1 MLTPPQGTPNVV
13 QEILIKTT
21 NIPLTPKLVDNL
33 LELIEQSVRSSLAV
47 PMIMAGPRI
56 CWLATKIVMSYL
68 DTFSA
73 ITSSQIRV
81 SFKSIRGHPNCNCCV
96 PYFYYSV
103 MVDQFSS
110 CNCKCLDYFQI
121 FSKWVGGVGKSETGL
136 TILPFIHSTK
146 GFNLEQQRKCRIHKF
161 HWKSLKA

>member
-1 MLTPPQGTPNVV
+1 MNRWSLDQIMSPEFHYNFFFQLQKSRLLYFIPIILLLNSFRCCKKHTQSTFDIYLSTKYAGGGTSNDQTWLHHMLTPPQGTPNVV

-47 PMIMAGPRI
+47 PMIMAGPRF

-73 ITSSQIRV
+73 ITSSQIR
-81 SFKSIRGHPNCNCCV
+81 F
-96 PYFYYSV
+96 
-103 MVDQFSS
+103 
-110 CNCKCLDYFQI
+110 LQI
-121 FSKWVGGVGKSETGL
+121 D
-136 TILPFIHSTK
+136 
-146 GFNLEQQRKCRIHKF
+146 
-161 HWKSLKA
+161 

>member
-1 MLTPPQGTPNVV
+1 MNRWSLDQIMSPEFHYNFFSVTKKQIALFHPHYFVVKFFSLLQKTHTQSTFDIYLSTKYAGGGTSNDQTWLHHMLTPPQGTPNVV

-73 ITSSQIRV
+73 ITSSQIR
-81 SFKSIRGHPNCNCCV
+81 F
-96 PYFYYSV
+96 
-103 MVDQFSS
+103 
-110 CNCKCLDYFQI
+110 LQI
-121 FSKWVGGVGKSETGL
+121 D
-136 TILPFIHSTK
+136 
-146 GFNLEQQRKCRIHKF
+146 
-161 HWKSLKA
+161 